1 MNIKLLY
8 LIPLFFISTVF
19 ADNPTTLDQNP
30 MVARLDFVEA
40 NMNQIEANERTLFA
54 QNQNLANQLNVMAS
68 AKSQMNPVQTSNDI
82 IVLILLS
89 VLMLFLVFMGCVER
103 QTPNKQIAKAARQP
117 KVQPQT
123 MPELKRE
130 VKDEEYDFMGSQEAV
145 PARFNLAEAY
155 MQMREFQQ
163 AKRVLEGILDQGDS
177 DQRQKASALLSQLPS
192 L

>member
-19 ADNPTTLDQNP
+19 ADNPTVLEQNP

-40 NMNQIEANERTLFA
+40 NINQIQANERTLFA
-54 QNQNLANQLNVMAS
+54 QNQNLANQLNVIAS
-68 AKSQMNPVQTSNDI
+68 ANNQISPVQSNNDVT
-82 IVLILLS
+82 VLVLLS
-89 VLMLFLVFMGCVER
+89 VLMMFLILMGCVER
-103 QTPNKQIAKAARQP
+103 QTPTKKIAKVTKQP
-117 KVQPQT
+117 KAQPQP

-130 VKDEEYDFMGSQEAV
+130 AQDEEYDFMGSQEAV

>member
-19 ADNPTTLDQNP
+19 ADNPTTLDRSP
-30 MVARLDFVEA
+30 MAARLDFVEA
-40 NMNQIEANERTLFA
+40 NINQIEANERTLFA
-54 QNQNLANQLNVMAS
+54 QNQNLVNQFNVMAS
-68 AKSQMNPVQTSNDI
+68 ANNHMNPIQSNNDMT
-82 IVLILLS
+82 VLVLLS
-89 VLMLFLVFMGCVER
+89 ILMLFLVLMGCVER
-103 QTPNKQIAKAARQP
+103 QTPTKQMAKATKQP
-117 KVQPQT
+117 KAKPQP

-130 VKDEEYDFMGSQEAV
+130 AQDEEYDFMGSQEAV